1 MWEGDGGMLGR
12 VPLNEG
18 LGKVFP
24 KVRARLGPSVRAHLC
39 WVAVRECRDAGHGP
53 KWVLGLKFSVLI
65 EWAAT
70 DLTHSLN
77 DILY

>member
-1 MWEGDGGMLGR
+1 MLGR
-12 VPLNEG
+12 VPLNRVRKG
-18 LGKVFP
+18 FP
-24 KVRARLGPSVRAHLC
+24 ESESQAWASVQPYLC

-53 KWVLGLKFSVLI
+53 KWVLGLEFSVLI